1 MSTEFMDFL
10 QGQQEKSPFL
20 TWLEKEKKKE
30 SPFLR
35 YIASQKELQETQR
48 ELLAKAQEKV
58 KYKFTPEEI
67 KERREADSPAKWS
80 DETWNMVGETI
91 RELPAAQLFS
101 KEFWAESGKT
111 LITQAAEMMLP
122 DFQLQQA
129 RQLMRYSKL
138 KGAIEKD
145 KPVEEILSILGQGQ
159 AEITPSVKESLLYTP
174 KTAAEFVLFIP
185 KTVFSLAKDPI
196 GTMRTNPLGVL
207 GLVAVAAGV
216 GRAGRIKAKAAKQQ
230 GWLMTGDYIDPL
242 VESKMI
248 SKQLK
253 ARLLEVPSDIELELN
268 YPSKGQALEIIKYKK
283 GGKMPFYKHWWE
295 GIKKDIKNA
304 GDLPDRP
311 LKYGT
316 KKYPWLG
323 LRIPIRTFEQ
333 YPWLKRVL
341 YDEWRAGEASALLE
355 SALLK
360 NELKAWR
367 KKLPRKSQERV
378 GVYADYMQEGGKEI
392 MQHMMEV
399 AKEKGRNWKKF
410 EYPELTPAEMEYYH
424 YGQKV
429 FSDFLPRLNQIR
441 TLAGQKPIGK
451 VRNYS
456 TWIRNLSELESLG
469 IDILKSSAQEIEFH
483 LNSLPLSFAK
493 HRAGKILRAGVE
505 LDYGLLLENYSRQAT
520 RNIHI
525 SPAIIKS
532 RTLLEPFRTGKG
544 EQITWDMFKETP
556 KLATWL
562 EQWTDRIAGQGRAI
576 PKGKA
581 GKAIKIMNK
590 LNKNI
595 AIAILSYNIRSA
607 IIQPSAF
614 KNSFVYLGRK
624 YLVEGFTDNLK
635 AEKRAFA
642 DANSQHLIV
651 RKAGMGQDVTM
662 AMIREA
668 QLSGKV
674 GRAQQVIGQWGMFP
688 LQWLDYQTARATW
701 LGAYKMAIEKLGYN
715 KKRAMTWADD
725 VVVKTQASAQ
735 IGDIS
740 PIQGTAM
747 GRYMTLFQTF
757 VINDYDMLTHDV
769 FGYKN
774 PYMNM
779 AQRQRAIGRYVL
791 STAVVNAAYEGILK
805 IRSPYPTPIWTIKRG
820 IEEGDTPLKIAFGV
834 VKEAAE
840 VFPLVG
846 GMARWSTA
854 YRLAWPAYLQKGLVD
869 PVQMLNRLSAKP
881 SFTRDQLE
889 WVATMFGLPGTSQ
902 AAKFL
907 RRIKRGES
915 IPDALLGV
923 RTETKKKK
931 QPSW

>member
-1 MSTEFMDFL
+1 MPTEFEVYL
-10 QGQQEKSPFL
+10 QERMGKEQEKSAFEL
-20 TWLEKEKKKE
+20 YIEERKKKE
-30 SPFLR
+30 EVSPFQR
-35 YIASQKELQETQR
+35 YIASRQELKETEKG
-48 ELLAKAQEKV
+48 LLAEAQEKV
-58 KYKFTPEEI
+58 KWREEMDTP
-67 KERREADSPAKWS
+67 SKWTS
-80 DETWNMVGETI
+80 EFWSSLGETI
-91 RELPAAQLFS
+91 KETDAAQLFS
-101 KEFWAESGKT
+101 KEFYTETGKN
-111 LITQAAEMMLP
+111 LVKQATEMVMEEVKGRP
-122 DFQLQQA
+122 Q
-129 RQLMRYSKL
+129 RWGMRYFRAL
-138 KGAIEKD
+138 A
-145 KPVEEILSILGQGQ
+145 PQ
-159 AEITPSVKESLLYTP
+159 ITPYAGLVPPTEERPVVEAGKEVAKSAVDYVTFLP
-174 KTAAEFVLFIP
+174 KTAFN
-185 KTVFSLAKDPI
+185 LAKDPI
-196 GTMRTNPLGVL
+196 GTIRDDPLGALTFV
-207 GLVAVAAGV
+207 GAVAGV
-216 GRAGRIKAKAAKQQ
+216 KIAKGIKAKAAAKK
-230 GWLMTGDYIDPL
+230 WVTTGDFIDPI
-242 VESKMI
+242 VESKMV

-253 ARLLEVPSDIELELN
+253 TRLLEVPSDIEIEIGDV
-268 YPSKGQALEIIKYKK
+268 PMEIIKYKE
-283 GGKMPFYKHWWE
+283 GGKMPFLKHHWE

-323 LRIPIRTFEQ
+323 TRVSIRNFEQ
-333 YPWLKRVL
+333 YPWAKRIF
-341 YDEWRAGEASALLE
+341 YDEWRAGEASAVLE
-355 SALLK
+355 SALLENK
-360 NELKAWR
+360 FKAWE
-367 KKLPRKSQERV
+367 KKLSPKSQERV
-378 GVYADYMQEGGKEI
+378 GVYADYMQPGGKEI

-399 AKEKGRNWKKF
+399 AKKKGKDWKKF
-410 EYPELTPAEMEYYH
+410 EYPELTPLEMEYYNW
-424 YGQKV
+424 GQGV
-429 FSDFLPRLNQIR
+429 FRGFHPRLQQIR
-441 TLAGQKPIGK
+441 TLSGEKPLGK

-456 TWIRNLSELESLG
+456 TWIRNLPELESLG
-469 IDILKSSAQEIEFH
+469 IDILKASAEEIEFH
-483 LNSLPLSFAK
+483 LNSLPLSIAK
-493 HRAGKILRAGVE
+493 HRVTGLIKAGVE
-505 LDYGLLLENYSRQAT
+505 LNYGKLLRNYSRQAT
-520 RNIHI
+520 RNIHV
-525 SPAIIKS
+525 SPSIIKA
-532 RTLLEPFRTGKG
+532 RTLLEPFKA
-544 EQITWDMFKETP
+544 QKWDVFKEAP
-556 KLATWL
+556 KFATWL

-590 LNKNI
+590 LNRNI

-614 KNSFVYLGRK
+614 KNSYVYLGRK
-624 YLVEGFTDNLK
+624 YLVKGFMDNLDAK
-635 AEKRAFA
+635 KRAFA

-651 RKAGMGQDVTM
+651 RKAGMGQDVTI

-674 GRAQQVIGQWGMFP
+674 GRIQQAIGQAGMFP

-701 LGAYKMAIEKLGYN
+701 LGAYEMAIKKYGWN
-715 KKRAMTWADD
+715 KKRALTWADD

-769 FGYKN
+769 LGFKN

-779 AQRQRAIGRYVL
+779 AQKQRAIGRYVL
-791 STAVVNAAYEGILK
+791 ATAVTNAVYEGILK
-805 IRSPYPTPIWTIKRG
+805 IRSPYPTPIWSIKRG
-820 IEEGDTPLKIAFGV
+820 VEEGDTPLKMALGV

-854 YRLAWPAYLQKGLVD
+854 YRLAWPAFVQKGLVD
-869 PVQMLNRLSAKP
+869 PVQMLNRLAAKP

-915 IPDALLGV
+915 IPEALIGV
-923 RTETKKKK
+923 RAKTKKKK
-931 QPSW
+931 TKSRW